1 MITTYSQLLVRSHNG
16 AMGKDAQLFV
26 DNIVD
31 GTRRMRQLL
40 ADILTYT
47 EIDQRP
53 QEAAS
58 IDLNVLLENVRK
70 NLAESIRMNDAVVT
84 ADSLPTL
91 SAPEGHLL
99 PLFQNLIGNAIKY
112 RSEKTPRIH
121 VGTYNG
127 NGVPHFSVS
136 DNGIGIDP
144 EYHEQIFTVFKR
156 LHGSQIPGTG
166 VGLAICQKIV
176 QRQGGRIWVESA
188 VGAGTTIHFS
198 LPGLRVP
205 PGGDA

>member
-1 MITTYSQLLVRSHNG
+1 VQ
-16 AMGKDAQLFV
+16 
-26 DNIVD
+26 
-31 GTRRMRQLL
+31 
-40 ADILTYT
+40 
-47 EIDQRP
+47 
-53 QEAAS
+53 
-58 IDLNVLLENVRK
+58 K
-70 NLAESIRMNDAVVT
+70 NLAESIQTSGATVS
-84 ADSLPTL
+84 ADPLPTL

-112 RSEKTPRIH
+112 RSEQPPRIH
-121 VGTYNG
+121 VATYIG
-127 NGVPHFSVS
+127 DGVPHFSVS

-188 VGAGTTIHFS
+188 LGAGTTIHFS
-198 LPGLRVP
+198 LPDLQPANGRN
-205 PGGDA
+205 A